1 MNRGVLVFT
10 LVFLVGVSATTWS
23 TEGVQPK
30 AAFIVTGETDELYF
44 SMLQAQIEYRLSA
57 PARYDLVRM
66 TDDREPEEVATEL
79 GTDAAVFLRLVPRRD
94 GSLRVEAD
102 VWSRESSAF
111 SWSDEFE
118 LEDSSGRFVL
128 ASGAASDIVAAL
140 DDVFGS
146 FAVVEFENRGYQ
158 TPCEIVING
167 ESFGASLLPVGLVPG
182 RYEVAVQRQDDL
194 FGYTVA
200 KYDLELLPD
209 DYIRLVFELDRN
221 LPMVPGL
228 VRLSAVTDP
237 WVFGMEVNGGVM
249 IPMGAA
255 GNVSDMLWG
264 SYISV
269 MTKGLLVQDTIWGI
283 ETGYTQTFFGSDDSE
298 STISVANVPVMIF
311 TGFQLGP
318 VSVVDFVFR
327 VGGGLNLGYLAW
339 DVYDEDSDSYRAVAT
354 ESIAP
359 VVRGVFEF
367 GIRIGKRG
375 RISIG
380 AQETTVIE
388 KSGAYSWMGL
398 QTSFGV
404 RM

>member
-1 MNRGVLVFT
+1 
-10 LVFLVGVSATTWS
+10 
-23 TEGVQPK
+23 
-30 AAFIVTGETDELYF
+30 
-44 SMLQAQIEYRLSA
+44 
-57 PARYDLVRM
+57 
-66 TDDREPEEVATEL
+66 
-79 GTDAAVFLRLVPRRD
+79 
-94 GSLRVEAD
+94 
-102 VWSRESSAF
+102 
-111 SWSDEFE
+111 
-118 LEDSSGRFVL
+118 
-128 ASGAASDIVAAL
+128 
-140 DDVFGS
+140 
-146 FAVVEFENRGYQ
+146 
-158 TPCEIVING
+158 
-167 ESFGASLLPVGLVPG
+167 
-182 RYEVAVQRQDDL
+182 
-194 FGYTVA
+194 
-200 KYDLELLPD
+200 
-209 DYIRLVFELDRN
+209 
-221 LPMVPGL
+221 MVPGL

-269 MTKGLLVQDTIWGI
+269 MTKGLLFQDTIWGI